1 MARLAPLP
9 PDVMSAEQRR
19 IHDAILA
26 GPRGKVGGPFPALL
40 RSPVLTDRVQELGAA
55 LRFESGLAPDIRE
68 LAILCVARH
77 GNSTVEWNAHVVIAL
92 REGVDQALIAAILN
106 DDPAPVAATPAQG
119 AVLAYCRELCATQ
132 STKDETYQAALDH
145 VGETGIVELTVMVG
159 YFTLLAMVL
168 NTFDVAPEDRDGV
181 PPPELRL
188 P

>member
-1 MARLAPLP
+1 MARLDPLL
-9 PDVMSAEQRR
+9 PDAMSAEQRR

-40 RSPVLTDRVQELGAA
+40 RSPVLTDRIQELGAA
-55 LRFESGLAPDIRE
+55 LRFQSSLVPDLRE

-92 REGVDQALIAAILN
+92 DEGVDQALIAAILGN
-106 DDPAPVAATPAQG
+106 DQAPVTATPGQRS
-119 AVLAYCRELCATQ
+119 VLDYCRELCVTQ
-132 STKDETYQAALDH
+132 SSSDETYQAALEH
-145 VGETGIVELTVMVG
+145 IGETGVVELTVMVG

-168 NTFDVAPEDRDGV
+168 NTFEVAPEDRDGV

>member
-1 MARLAPLP
+1 MARLAPLSV
-9 PDVMSAEQRR
+9 DAMSAEQRR
-19 IHDAILA
+19 VHDAILA

-55 LRFESGLAPDIRE
+55 LRFESSLDPDIRE

-92 REGVDQALIAAILN
+92 REGMDQALIAAVLN
-106 DDPAPVAATPAQG
+106 NEPVPEVASAAQR
-119 AVLAYCRELCATQ
+119 AVLHYCRELCKTQ
-132 STKDETYQAALDH
+132 TTSEPTYQSALEQ
-145 VGETGIVELTVMVG
+145 VGETGVVELTVMVG

-168 NTFDVAPEDRDGV
+168 NTFAVAPEDRDGV
-181 PPPELRL
+181 PHPELRL

>member
-1 MARLAPLP
+1 MARLDPLL
-9 PDVMSAEQRR
+9 PDAMSAEQRR

-40 RSPVLTDRVQELGAA
+40 RSPVLADRIQELGAA
-55 LRFESGLAPDIRE
+55 LRFQSSLAPDLRE

-77 GNSTVEWNAHVVIAL
+77 DNSAVEWNAHVVIAL
-92 REGVDQALIAAILN
+92 REGVDAALIAAILN
-106 DDPAPVAATPAQG
+106 GDQVPDAATPSQR
-119 AVLAYCRELCATQ
+119 AVMAYCRELCATRNTSDQ
-132 STKDETYQAALDH
+132 TYRAAIEH
-145 VGETGIVELTVMVG
+145 IGETGTVELTVMVG